1 MHEDLKHYFDKTH
14 PKNLAKTS
22 LILKNL
28 KNFKNPKSYVTKCEI
43 HDEER
48 D

>member
-28 KNFKNPKSYVTKCEI
+28 KNFQKSQKSGQKMI
-43 HDEER
+43 NAW
-48 D
+48 

>member
-28 KNFKNPKSYVTKCEI
+28 KTFQKSQKLGQKMI
-43 HDEER
+43 NAW
-48 D
+48 

>member
-1 MHEDLKHYFDKTH
+1 MHEDLKPHFDKTH

-28 KNFKNPKSYVTKCEI
+28 KTFQKPQKLGHKMRNAW
-43 HDEER
+43 
-48 D
+48 